1 MIRQLEDINTV
12 ENKKVFFASD
22 FHLGTSA
29 EEPSIVREK
38 KIVKWLRSIKSDAQ
52 HIFILGD
59 IFDFWFE
66 YKYTIPKGFIRL
78 QGTLME
84 LRDEGIPITFFSGNH
99 DIWMF
104 HYFQDEFDIPV
115 YRDPATVNINS
126 KKFLIGHGDGLGPG
140 DNKYK
145 FIKRLFENPASQWMF
160 KWIHP
165 DIAFR
170 IANRYSKKS
179 RLKNLH
185 KDHEFKGDNEWLLQY
200 CKDVEEN
207 EHYDYYIFGHR
218 HLPLI
223 VDINNN
229 SRYIN
234 IGDWIFSFTFG
245 EFSQNEMQI
254 KKFVD

>member
-1 MIRQLEDINTV
+1 MIRQLEDINTA
-12 ENKKVFFASD
+12 EKKKVFFASD
-22 FHLGTSA
+22 FHLGTPA
-29 EEPSIVREK
+29 DQPSLVREK
-38 KIVKWLRSIKSDAQ
+38 KVVSWLRNIKSEAQ

-66 YKYTIPKGFIRL
+66 YEYTIPKGFTRL

-115 YRDPATVNINS
+115 YRDPAIVNIND

-140 DNKYK
+140 DRKYK
-145 FIKRLFENPASQWMF
+145 FFKKLFENPISQWMF

-179 RLKNLH
+179 RLKNLQ
-185 KDHEFKGDNEWLLQY
+185 KDQEFKGDHEWLFQY

-207 EHYDYYIFGHR
+207 QHHDYYIFGHR

-223 VDINNN
+223 LDINNN

-234 IGDWIFSFTFG
+234 IGDWIFSFTYG
-245 EFSQNEMQI
+245 EFSDNEMQI

>member
-1 MIRQLEDINTV
+1 MIRQLEDIITV
-12 ENKKVFFASD
+12 ENKKVYFASD
-22 FHLGTSA
+22 FHLGTPTN
-29 EEPSIVREK
+29 EPSLVREK
-38 KIVKWLRSIKSDAQ
+38 KVVNWLRKIKSDAH

-66 YKYTIPKGFIRL
+66 YKYTIPKGFTRL

-84 LRDEGIPITFFSGNH
+84 LRDEGIPVTFFSGNH

-104 HYFQDEFDIPV
+104 QYFQDEFDIPV
-115 YRDPATVNINS
+115 YRDPAFVNIDN

-140 DNKYK
+140 DRKYK
-145 FIKRLFENPASQWMF
+145 FIKRIFENPVSQWMF

-170 IANRYSKKS
+170 IANGYSKKS

-185 KDHEFKGDNEWLLQY
+185 KDHEFKGDDEWLFQY
-200 CKDVEEN
+200 CKDVEKN
-207 EHYDYYIFGHR
+207 DHHDYYIFGHR
-218 HLPLI
+218 HLPFILE
-223 VDINNN
+223 INSK

-234 IGDWIFSFTFG
+234 IGDWIFSFTYG
-245 EFSQNEMQI
+245 EFSNNEMQI
-254 KKFVD
+254 RKFVD